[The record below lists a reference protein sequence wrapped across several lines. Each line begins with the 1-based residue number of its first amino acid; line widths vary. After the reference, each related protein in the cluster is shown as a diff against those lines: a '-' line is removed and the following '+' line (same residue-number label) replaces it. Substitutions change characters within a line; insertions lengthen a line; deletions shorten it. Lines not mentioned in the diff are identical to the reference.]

1 MYSLVRKQRSLA
13 CGTDVLQLQRNIV
26 AHQEDAALVVALMN
40 AGEEGSVRRTVERAH
55 GKWRGS
61 TLMGYLGQG
70 DETTYRANF
79 RMTKAQ
85 LKGIIDLLRGSRFDL
100 ARQRHGYERGRHGNM
115 TAKACIAQDVPTL
128 DFKVAACMYSP
139 GQERRAP

>member
-1 MYSLVRKQRSLA
+1 M
-13 CGTDVLQLQRNIV
+13 LQLQRNIV

-85 LKGIIDLLRGSRFDL
+85 LKGIIEGLGS
-100 ARQRHGYERGRHGNM
+100 
-115 TAKACIAQDVPTL
+115 TL
-128 DFKVAACMYSP
+128 QGSGTGTSAADMVT
-139 GQERRAP
+139 